1 MENKETLKRMKLK
14 SRIMYKGTRG
24 HEITTRQQRVNVAIS
39 KIRYKVERTFGSM
52 HKMVWCRNSKIRRT
66 FKNTCAA
73 YNGVHCLQLIPNTRD
88 YGVKLYQIRGKYTD
102 KRLLSTQKVTS
113 SGIFW
118 SKIFILLKV
127 YGRKLRGCRFCRG
140 LIFPILSR

>member
-1 MENKETLKRMKLK
+1 
-14 SRIMYKGTRG
+14 
-24 HEITTRQQRVNVAIS
+24 
-39 KIRYKVERTFGSM
+39 
-52 HKMVWCRNSKIRRT
+52 MVWCRNSKIHWA

-73 YNGVHCLQLIPNTRD
+73 YYGIHCLQLIPNTRD
-88 YGVKLYQIRGKYTD
+88 YCVKLYQIRGKYTD

-140 LIFPILSR
+140 LYILYKFFLLCFSCPFFLSVWVTAYSKTWLM